1 MNKSWVVC
9 LVAFALLLLPSLA
22 EAATVKIYLTRGE
35 QLVGVERTVAA
46 EGVQPAIGAL
56 LAGPTT
62 AERKKGYGTVLPTG
76 VTLTSAETDD
86 EKVTLTF
93 SDNFAAADARYLGR
107 VAQAVYTATA
117 AGAEEVEIRGRTFTR
132 DDFRMPEDY
141 TSPKVPKV
149 SVSAPKATRAIQKRL
164 TELGYLGA
172 NAVNGKYDYRTQ
184 QAVIA
189 FQSWEGLERDG
200 VAGSATRKRLAA
212 AGRPKPMD
220 DEEGKY
226 VEIYRDRGIVL
237 LVEDGRV
244 ERAVHTSTGI
254 GQNSTD
260 LGTPVGTFE
269 IQRKAQRGWS
279 VPFKLWQ
286 PYAVTW
292 NGGYALYG
300 ASDVPTAQSSFGG
313 ARVPMP
319 EARNV
324 WGFVDVGT
332 PVRVI

>member
-1 MNKSWVVC
+1 MIAVV
-9 LVAFALLLLPSLA
+9 VLLALPSLA
-22 EAATVKIYLTRGE
+22 EAATVKVYLTRGE
-35 QLVGVERTVAA
+35 QLVGANRTVPD
-46 EGVQPAIGAL
+46 ENVESAITAL

-62 AERKKGYGTVLPTG
+62 AERKKGYGTALPQG
-76 VTLTSAETDD
+76 VTLTAAETDD
-86 EKVTLTF
+86 DTVTRNF

-132 DDFRMPEDY
+132 EDFAMPEDY
-141 TSPKVPKV
+141 SSPKVPKV
-149 SVSAPKATRAIQKRL
+149 KVKAPKATEAIQERL
-164 TELGYLGA
+164 VALGYLA
-172 NAVNGKYDYRTQ
+172 SNAVNGKYDYRTQ

-200 VAGSATRKRLAA
+200 IAGSATQARLKA
-212 AGRPKPMD
+212 AGRPKPTD
-220 DEEGKY
+220 DEDGKY
-226 VEIYRDRGIVL
+226 VEIYRDRGVVL

-244 ERAVHTSTGI
+244 ARAVHVSTGI
-254 GQNSTD
+254 GRNSTD
-260 LGTPVGTFE
+260 LGTPEGTFKV
-269 IQRKAQRGWS
+269 QRKAQHGWS
-279 VPFKLWQ
+279 APFKLWQ

-300 ASDVPTAQSSFGG
+300 ASDVPTAPSSFGG

>member
-1 MNKSWVVC
+1 LVAC
-9 LVAFALLLLPSLA
+9 LAAFALLLMPSLA
-22 EAATVKIYLTRGE
+22 EAATVKVYLTRGE
-35 QLVGVERTVAA
+35 QLVAANRTVPEESVEAA
-46 EGVQPAIGAL
+46 ITAL

-62 AERKKGYGTVLPTG
+62 AERKKGYGTVLPQG
-76 VTLTSAETDD
+76 VTLASAEIDD
-86 EKVTLTF
+86 DKVTLNF
-93 SDNFAAADARYLGR
+93 SDDFAAADARYLGR
-107 VAQAVYTATA
+107 VAQAVYTATR

-132 DDFRMPEDY
+132 EDFAMPEEY
-141 TSPKVPKV
+141 SSPKVPKV
-149 SVSAPKATRAIQKRL
+149 KVSAPKATKTIQERL
-164 TELGYLGA
+164 VALGYLA
-172 NAVNGKYDYRTQ
+172 SNAVNGKYDYRTQ

-189 FQSWEGLERDG
+189 FQSWEGLDRDG
-200 VAGSATRKRLAA
+200 VAGSATQARLKA
-212 AGRPKPMD
+212 AGRPKPQE

-226 VEIYRDRGIVL
+226 VEIHRDRGVVL

-244 ERAVHTSTGI
+244 ERAVHVSTGI

-260 LGTPVGTFE
+260 LGTPEGTFE
-269 IQRKAQRGWS
+269 VQRKAQHGWS

-286 PYAVTW
+286 PYAVTF

-300 ASDVPTAQSSFGG
+300 ASDVPTAPASFGG

-332 PVRVI
+332 TIRVI

>member
-1 MNKSWVVC
+1 
-9 LVAFALLLLPSLA
+9 
-22 EAATVKIYLTRGE
+22 
-35 QLVGVERTVAA
+35 
-46 EGVQPAIGAL
+46 
-56 LAGPTT
+56 
-62 AERKKGYGTVLPTG
+62 
-76 VTLTSAETDD
+76 
-86 EKVTLTF
+86 
-93 SDNFAAADARYLGR
+93 
-107 VAQAVYTATA
+107 
-117 AGAEEVEIRGRTFTR
+117 
-132 DDFRMPEDY
+132 MPEDY
-141 TSPKVPKV
+141 SSPKVPKV
-149 SVSAPKATRAIQKRL
+149 KVRAPKATEAVQKRL
-164 TELGYLGA
+164 VALGYLA
-172 NAVNGKYDYRTQ
+172 SNAVNGKYDYRTQ
-184 QAVIA
+184 QAVLA

-200 VAGSATRKRLAA
+200 VAGSRTQARLKA
-212 AGRPKPMD
+212 AGRPKPED

-226 VEIYRDRGIVL
+226 VEIYRDRGVVL

-244 ERAVHTSTGI
+244 ARAVHTSTGI

-260 LGTPVGTFE
+260 FGTPTGTFK

-300 ASDVPTAQSSFGG
+300 ASDVPTAPSSFGG

>member
-1 MNKSWVVC
+1 
-9 LVAFALLLLPSLA
+9 
-22 EAATVKIYLTRGE
+22 
-35 QLVGVERTVAA
+35 
-46 EGVQPAIGAL
+46 
-56 LAGPTT
+56 
-62 AERKKGYGTVLPTG
+62 
-76 VTLTSAETDD
+76 
-86 EKVTLTF
+86 
-93 SDNFAAADARYLGR
+93 
-107 VAQAVYTATA
+107 
-117 AGAEEVEIRGRTFTR
+117 
-132 DDFRMPEDY
+132 
-141 TSPKVPKV
+141 V
-149 SVSAPKATRAIQKRL
+149 STPKATRSIQKRL
-164 TELGYLGA
+164 VKLVYLA
-172 NAVNGKYDYRTQ
+172 SNAVNGKYDYRTQ
-184 QAVIA
+184 QAVLA

-200 VAGSATRKRLAA
+200 VAGSRTQARLKA
-212 AGRPKPMD
+212 AGRPKPED

-226 VEIYRDRGIVL
+226 VEIYRDRGVVL

-244 ERAVHTSTGI
+244 ARAVHTSTGI

-260 LGTPVGTFE
+260 FGTPTGTFK

-300 ASDVPTAQSSFGG
+300 ASDVPTAPSSFGG